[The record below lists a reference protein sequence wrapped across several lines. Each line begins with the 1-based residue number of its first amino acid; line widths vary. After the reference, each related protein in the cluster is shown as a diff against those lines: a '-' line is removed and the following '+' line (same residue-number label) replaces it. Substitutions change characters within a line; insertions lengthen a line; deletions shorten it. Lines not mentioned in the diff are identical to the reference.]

1 LQKLL
6 DKNHI
11 GTVVLAYNRPSHL
24 KRLLIS
30 LQRSNIHKI
39 SLYLDKPT
47 DQLSN
52 VNQKEILRQI
62 KAAVW
67 LKCNVI
73 KLKKHSGVSKSVK
86 FALDNEFRI
95 YDKIIFLEDDCIPFK
110 FFFQYMI
117 NCLNK
122 FENNNKIRTVCGYQ
136 LPFLNKR
143 RKIVKNIFIKRF
155 IPWGWATW
163 KDRWVE
169 YNESLMNIKKTIY
182 KSKKKIYLPKEIN
195 NYLKNK
201 RLLNNSEDVWS
212 INWACLHYLTNS
224 LCVYP
229 NVSLIRNIGFD
240 GSGVH
245 CLFSSSF
252 TVNNY
257 EKYIRRVNIS
267 NKFLENKVNEKKF
280 ENYMLKNFS
289 KTILKPNKI
298 NSKKKTA
305 WHQ

>member
-1 LQKLL
+1 MQKLL

-11 GTVVLAYNRPSHL
+11 GIVVLAYNRPSHL

-73 KLKKHSGVSKSVK
+73 KLKKHLGVSKSVK

-122 FENNNKIRTVCGYQ
+122 FEKNKQIRTICGYQ

-163 KDRWVE
+163 KDRWKI
-169 YNESLMNIKKTIY
+169 YNSNLLDIKKKLTY
-182 KSKKKIYLPKEIN
+182 SNKETYLPIEMKK
-195 NYLKNK
+195 YLKNK
-201 RLLNNSEDVWS
+201 KLLDNSADVWS
-212 INWACLHYLTNS
+212 INWAFLHYFTNTY
-224 LCVYP
+224 CVYP

-245 CLFSSSF
+245 CRFSTSF

-257 EKYIRRVNIS
+257 DKYVRRVNIS
-267 NKFLENKVNEKKF
+267 KMFLENKGNERKF

-289 KTILKPNKI
+289 KTIL
-298 NSKKKTA
+298 
-305 WHQ
+305 